1 MSKRLPPMRL
11 TYAFPVEGGV
21 TDVEVFVD
29 MEWLRVVALRAV
41 GNKKRCSQYA
51 FARARVVGK
60 RKYKNNPGKLD
71 PDVAIIVQ
79 AYVEEHGR
87 GDLETLRRTY
97 ADPANRKDI
106 FYALARETP
115 DGFEFPTFQQKT
127 IDRALDILLLGAPE
141 EIDAYLKLAEGVDY
155 ET

>member
-1 MSKRLPPMRL
+1 M
-11 TYAFPVEGGV
+11 
-21 TDVEVFVD
+21 
-29 MEWLRVVALRAV
+29 
-41 GNKKRCSQYA
+41 
-51 FARARVVGK
+51 
-60 RKYKNNPGKLD
+60 
-71 PDVAIIVQ
+71 
-79 AYVEEHGR
+79 EEHGR

-97 ADPANRKDI
+97 ADPANRKAI